1 MGERSSLSQDLGS
14 TEQPATGPNID
25 LGSNSTFYF
34 RILPFNLHLR
44 TCLVLSPVTLAA
56 TGRYRCEVI
65 NILNLINCFNFQLYE
80 KKVEQ
85 ALQVTLSPNLD
96 VFF

>member
-1 MGERSSLSQDLGS
+1 M
-14 TEQPATGPNID
+14 
-25 LGSNSTFYF
+25 
-34 RILPFNLHLR
+34 
-44 TCLVLSPVTLAA
+44 LSPVTLAA

-65 NILNLINCFNFQLYE
+65 NILHLINCFNFQLYE

-96 VFF
+96 VFVEKIPNSL